1 MAARWKPARIL
12 VADDGGRKIA
22 VEKESRQIGI
32 SKNTAGQPC
41 FRLLVYDC
49 CPNGRT
55 RIFEQLRP
63 TSGGQGGKLTMK
75 RTAIIALMSYFYKLM
90 RDLESRNAVIVS
102 IYLDGSE
109 FGVIFDEP
117 IKPSR

>member
-1 MAARWKPARIL
+1 
-12 VADDGGRKIA
+12 
-22 VEKESRQIGI
+22 
-32 SKNTAGQPC
+32 
-41 FRLLVYDC
+41 
-49 CPNGRT
+49 
-55 RIFEQLRP
+55 
-63 TSGGQGGKLTMK
+63 MK